1 MAELDSQPKSVQSI
15 YAWYDEG
22 KLFVNRRY
30 QRKLVWTLAE
40 KQKLVESVLRK
51 FPIPAVLLAERD
63 NGSYEIIDGLQRLH
77 TLISFIE
84 TAYPALDDKYFD
96 ITQFPT
102 AKRRADEGSFT
113 ALTGESYITLREVSA
128 FLDYSLAISVMR
140 GATEAEIDEVFS
152 RINTYGHRLSDQERR
167 QAGVQDDFSALIRGL
182 ACDLRGDASSDILSL
197 SQMPSISVDLPKTK
211 HGYGVIAQDIFWVD
225 QGILRSTD
233 LRDSMDEQC
242 LADIA
247 ASIIGGSLV
256 DRSKDALDNIYDA
269 SNPENARIIRAL
281 DSYGADKFASEL
293 KYCIDQL
300 LQVCRVGTP
309 SKLRNVIFSRSSTN
323 PFPAVFTI
331 LMIALHESLIGDQK
345 TISNYSCVKKAIS
358 GVYDRIET
366 SRRSTTPDERRKNV
380 DTIKGLISGCLVPGN
395 AKDIYGA
402 HSTTD
407 IDSTI
412 RRSEI
417 ELPHYELKQGILR
430 LQQPRSIDNGV
441 IEKIVRTIC
450 AIANNGKMH
459 GGSII
464 IGVTDKDSDA
474 ARIKQL
480 DGIEPRKVGS
490 RYVVGVK
497 REATAL
503 NEKPEDYFARWKDS
517 IRNSK
522 LTQTLRDAVL
532 SNMDYNDYYGLG
544 IIVISIPA
552 QSEMSFVDEEVYWRN
567 GDETV
572 KAVSPKT
579 IAELARRFG

>member
-51 FPIPAVLLAERD
+51 FPIPAILLAERD
-63 NGSYEIIDGLQRLH
+63 SGSYEIIDGLQRLH

-84 TAYPALDDKYFD
+84 TAFPTLDDKYFD
-96 ITQFPT
+96 INQFPN
-102 AKRRADEGSFT
+102 AKRRADEGNFT
-113 ALTGESYITLREVSA
+113 SRTGASYITPREVTT

-140 GATEAEIDEVFS
+140 GSTEAEIDDVFS

-167 QAGVQDDFSALIRGL
+167 QAGVQDDFSNLIREL

-197 SQMPSISVDLPKTK
+197 GQMPSISVDLPKTK
-211 HGYGVIAQDIFWVD
+211 HGYGIVAQEIFWVE
-225 QGILRSTD
+225 QGILSSTD

-256 DRSKDALDNIYDA
+256 DRSKDALDSIYDA
-269 SNPENARIIRAL
+269 SNLENARIVRAL
-281 DSYGADKFASEL
+281 DSYGAEKFSSEL

-300 LQVCRVGTP
+300 LKVCRAGTP
-309 SKLRNVIFSRSSTN
+309 SKLRNIIFDKPSMN
-323 PFPAVFTI
+323 PFPAAFAI
-331 LMIALHESLIGDQK
+331 LMIALHESLISDQK
-345 TISNYSCVKKAIS
+345 TISNYGDVKKAIS
-358 GVYDRIET
+358 GLYSRIET
-366 SRRSTTPDERRKNV
+366 SRRSTAPEERRKNV
-380 DTIKGLISGCLVPGN
+380 DTIKGLISSYLVAGK

-417 ELPHYELKQGILR
+417 ELPHYELKQGMLK

-441 IEKIVRTIC
+441 TDKVIRTIC
-450 AIANNGKMH
+450 AIANNGKMR

-474 ARIKQL
+474 ARVKQL

-503 NEKPEDYFARWKDS
+503 NQKPEDYFARWKNA
-517 IRNSK
+517 IRNSA
-522 LTQTLRDAVL
+522 LSQPLCDSVL

-544 IIVISIPA
+544 LIVISIPA
-552 QSEMSFVDEEVYWRN
+552 QASMSFVGDDAYWRN

-572 KAVSPKT
+572 QAVSSKK
-579 IAELARRFG
+579 IADLALRFV